1 MLLLFTGSL
10 IEVMMASPVG
20 GLISKGEM
28 IGSVIVDVG
37 IVGTNAISC
46 FVVIPALALR
56 SWRGDQSVRNAGL
69 TV

>member
-1 MLLLFTGSL
+1 MLLLFTGYL
-10 IEVMMASPVG
+10 IQDMMPSPVEG
-20 GLISKGEM
+20 SISKGEM

-37 IVGTNAISC
+37 VVGTSAISC

-56 SWRGDQSVRNAGL
+56 NWRDNQSDRKAGL